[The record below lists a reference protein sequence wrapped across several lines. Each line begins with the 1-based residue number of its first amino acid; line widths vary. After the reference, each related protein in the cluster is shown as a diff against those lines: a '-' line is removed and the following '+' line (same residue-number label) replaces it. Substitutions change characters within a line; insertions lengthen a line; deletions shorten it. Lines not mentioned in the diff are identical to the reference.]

1 MGSRLL
7 FGLLWL
13 GFSLYGFVLA
23 PPDDPEAT
31 FALIQRLIAGKIDGI
46 NPLIV
51 AEFNL
56 MGVLPLGYGCL
67 LLVDGHRHRTQGSR
81 LPAWPFASL
90 MMAVGAFAL
99 LPYLAL
105 RKPVAQLE
113 NDGILAPLP
122 WTLKIWNSAWTG
134 RVLLGVTLA
143 LLGFGILRGD
153 WGDFVGQWQ
162 SSRFIHVMTLDFIL
176 LTALLPYLIAEDRVG
191 RVETGSGLTSVVNG
205 LPLLGPLLY
214 LALRPAIQVVPS
226 IESEDQ
232 PIQLQGLK
240 VEDHV

>member
-13 GFSLYGFVLA
+13 GFGLYAFVLA
-23 PPDDPEAT
+23 PPDDSEAT
-31 FALIQRLIAGKIDGI
+31 FALIQRLIAGDIDGI

-56 MGVLPLGYGCL
+56 MGVLPLAYGCL
-67 LLVDGHRHRTQGSR
+67 LLVDSYRHRTHGSR
-81 LPAWPFASL
+81 LPAWPFVSL

-113 NDGILAPLP
+113 DDRILTPLP
-122 WTLKIWNSAWTG
+122 WPLKVWNSAWTG
-134 RVLLGVTLA
+134 RVLSGVA
-143 LLGFGILRGD
+143 VGLLGFGILRGD
-153 WGDFVGQWQ
+153 WGDFMRQWQ
-162 SSRFIHVMTLDFIL
+162 SSRFIHVMTLDFVL
-176 LTALLPYLIAEDRVG
+176 LTALLPYVIAEDRSG
-191 RVETGSGLTSVVNG
+191 RVDPGSWLTSVVNG
-205 LPLLGPLLY
+205 VPLLGSLLY
-214 LALRPAIQVVPS
+214 LALRPAIPAAPS
-226 IESEDQ
+226 PEPADQ
-232 PIQLQGLK
+232 HRQLQGLE